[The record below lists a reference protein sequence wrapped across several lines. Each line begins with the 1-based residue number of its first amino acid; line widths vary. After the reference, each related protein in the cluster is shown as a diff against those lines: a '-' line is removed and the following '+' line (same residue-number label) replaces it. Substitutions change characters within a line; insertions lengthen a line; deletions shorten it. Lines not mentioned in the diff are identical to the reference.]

1 MKILLKLILSLD
13 TRLSFDENFWI
24 HRPLGILAFKIM
36 GNLHHLDM
44 HDKKEIKSQF

>member
-1 MKILLKLILSLD
+1 MKILHKLILSLD

-24 HRPLGILAFKIM
+24 HRPLGILAFKIIE
-36 GNLHHLDM
+36 NLHHIVM

>member
-1 MKILLKLILSLD
+1 MKILPKLILSLD

-24 HRPLGILAFKIM
+24 HRPLGILAFKIIE
-36 GNLHHLDM
+36 NLHHLDM